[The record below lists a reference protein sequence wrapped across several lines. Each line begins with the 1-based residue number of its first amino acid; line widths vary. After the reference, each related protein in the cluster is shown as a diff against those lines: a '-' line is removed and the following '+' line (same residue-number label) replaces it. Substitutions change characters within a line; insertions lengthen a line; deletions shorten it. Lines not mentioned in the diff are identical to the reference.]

1 MNAHS
6 FARTRVF
13 RQSLMAL
20 ACAAAASP
28 VLAQSAASPAA
39 AASDVQRVEVTGSR
53 LKQIDTEGVSPIQV
67 ITRAEIAR
75 TGATTVREMLDS
87 LSPSDDNGNRIA
99 WTFGGEPTTGR
110 EKRWLTLYARHDE
123 AWKALKAERSRR

>member
-1 MNAHS
+1 MTQVLKGLFGVHRQPSRSKDRAES
-6 FARTRVF
+6 FAPDLTGRYRLDNNG
-13 RQSLMAL
+13 RR
-20 ACAAAASP
+20 
-28 VLAQSAASPAA
+28 VLAGLTVA
-39 AASDVQRVEVTGSR
+39 E
-53 LKQIDTEGVSPIQV
+53 
-67 ITRAEIAR
+67 TREF
-75 TGATTVREMLDS
+75 EMLDS